1 MQHARRPGWIRLR
14 PPAALVAVA
23 VMALG
28 VTGCAGRSERRSLS
42 AATVEGKAAFSPQT
56 VTVHTG
62 DEVDLTVSND
72 TDTTHGFDIEGYGMP
87 PRTIDPTLPP
97 EHVKFTARRAGN
109 YKIFCHLHPT
119 HQTAT
124 LVVL

>member
-1 MQHARRPGWIRLR
+1 MQHARRPDRSRLR
-14 PPAALVAVA
+14 ATGALAALAA
-23 VMALG
+23 AALG
-28 VTGCAGRSERRSLS
+28 VTACAGEAERRTVS
-42 AATVEGKAAFSPQT
+42 AALVQGKPGFSPQT

-62 DEVDLTVSND
+62 DAVDLSVSND
-72 TDTTHGFDIEGYGMP
+72 TDSTHGFDIEGYGLEA
-87 PRTIDPTLPP
+87 RTIDPTLKP

-109 YKIFCHLHPT
+109 FKIFCNIHPA